1 MKLLHSIACVMIGFA
16 AVASIAPEEALADRV
31 IEVDPAISAA
41 LRFGRYTQN
50 VNDRVQEFADRGA
63 SMESS
68 LQAALAG
75 TTGRSQRRQLVKLF
89 KQAWKIERDQCR
101 DSISQLSDETKQVLS
116 VHAAGVALYPAID
129 GVKQDAFQR
138 INQIFQD
145 GNRAFDAALR

>member
-1 MKLLHSIACVMIGFA
+1 MKLLHSIACVLIGYSA
-16 AVASIAPEEALADRV
+16 LASVAPGEALADRV

-41 LRFGRYTQN
+41 LRFGRYTQD
-50 VNDRVQEFADRGA
+50 VNERVQELADRGA

-68 LQAALAG
+68 LQSALAG

-101 DSISQLSDETKQVLS
+101 DAISALSDEAKQVLS
-116 VHAAGVALYPAID
+116 FHAAGIALYPAID

-138 INQIFQD
+138 INEIFQD
-145 GNRAFDAALR
+145 SNRSFDAALR